1 MYTSSM
7 SNSQKKISIAL
18 IVGAILIAG
27 ALFLRAD
34 TTDIP
39 PTQQEVAVVT
49 QAPERKVIKTLDKNE
64 NGIPDWQEVF
74 VNTDP
79 LNLSTEDSTYEAP
92 DTLTEQFALDFFQ
105 DMVRAENY
113 GAFGA
118 SPEELVQ
125 QTSNSL
131 VAQAQD
137 TLLTEKDI
145 IISNDNSLQAL
156 NRYGESVAYIVNSYK
171 DSSDTDKGE
180 VEILEEALRNQDK
193 ESLAALDSKTE
204 YYKNVL
210 RDTKKLPVPS
220 LSAQDHIHLIN
231 SYQAIA
237 NDIEAMRSAFD
248 DPMLTLLRIK
258 RYQDD
263 ALGLEQSIINVY
275 TSLLDRGAS
284 WDNDSIV
291 FSLIGISDDI

>member
-1 MYTSSM
+1 M